1 MKQGNILIIAMIFI
15 AICIV
20 IILFIAA
27 IFMSHVNSILYNV
40 KLEMYS
46 INKSAIIAVN
56 KNNTSIDYFSY
67 NQKSFRE
74 YFENALKQSF
84 NLDYELK
91 NENSLI
97 EEINIIEYDILEK
110 SKRDSF
116 TREKTD
122 DRVIHTV
129 IEVKVKPIIM
139 RSFFEKIFTFIVH
152 EDVNLNLA

>member
-1 MKQGNILIIAMIFI
+1 
-15 AICIV
+15 
-20 IILFIAA
+20 
-27 IFMSHVNSILYNV
+27 MSHVNSILYNV